1 MTAASLR
8 RDLGRPVFGLGVMAL
23 ALVALAL
30 GDFLPGQPV
39 PKGFPDRALLAH
51 LVAGLM
57 LLAGAGLAWRR
68 TAAWAAGAL
77 GVYYALVVV
86 GLMDGRV
93 IARHAAEFI
102 AYSNTAEQAAIAAAA
117 LMVFAAHAGFEPRRA
132 ARLARIG
139 QAAFGVCAV
148 LFGLAHFFYM
158 KLTAPLVPAWL
169 PPSQVFWGYATGVAQ
184 IAAGLAILARVRAR
198 LAAGLLTAMYLV
210 FQVLVHLRMLAA
222 DPGNHGIWVENATNL
237 ALTGA
242 AWVTA
247 DSLARGR
254 AKR

>member
-1 MTAASLR
+1 MTAVKPG
-8 RDLGRPVFGLGVMAL
+8 RDLGRLVFALGVVAL

-39 PKGFPDRALLAH
+39 PKGFPDRAVLAYA
-51 LVAGLM
+51 VAGFM
-57 LLAGAGLAWRR
+57 LLAGAGIAWRR
-68 TAAWAAGAL
+68 TAGGAAGLLCA
-77 GVYYALVVV
+77 YYALVVV

-93 IARHAAEFI
+93 IARHAGEFI

-117 LMVFAAHAGFEPRRA
+117 LMIFAAQAGLERRHAGPL
-132 ARLARIG
+132 ARLG
-139 QAAFGVCAV
+139 QAVFGVCAV

-158 KLTAPLVPAWL
+158 NLTAPLVPAWL
-169 PPSQVFWGYATGVAQ
+169 PPSQLFWGYATGVAQ
-184 IAAGLAILARVRAR
+184 IAAGAAILAGVRAR
-198 LAAGLLTAMYLV
+198 LAAVLLTAMYLV

-237 ALTGA
+237 VLTGA

-247 DSLARGR
+247 DSVARR
-254 AKR
+254 KAR